1 MKSLL
6 IVDDEPKICS
16 LLSSFFEAHGFR
28 TRTAHSG
35 AEAIQTLHAEV
46 PDYMILDLRMPGMSG
61 LDVLRLAKKEHPELR
76 VVMVTASDNLEM
88 AKQAVE
94 LGASHYVTK
103 PFHFHDRNWART
115 FFDED
120 RTWNDR
126 PLTPSKPAAVTAPED
141 PGVPEEPRPRE
152 AVREVMRS
160 YTRVRLGELL
170 VNKGL
175 ISSAQLA
182 EGLRQQHETGEY
194 LGVTLVRLGFLTD
207 ATLVETLA
215 EQLGIPSVRLAEYQI
230 DPKVIDKVAPKVAS
244 HYHLMP
250 LALREGV
257 LQVAIADPFD
267 VQTLDELKLLLDCDV
282 QPVLASQQEIT
293 EAIQRHYGVGASA
306 VERLLDTA
314 RPPTATPP
322 TRTEDLS
329 SPPREEASVI
339 AFVNQL
345 ISSAVKDRATDIH
358 LEPFEGTV
366 RIRQRIDGVL
376 YELPLPPDLVQLH
389 AAIVSRIKVMAALD
403 IAEKR
408 LPQDGRLK
416 VRLEGQE
423 LDLRVSVLPTS
434 FGETVAL
441 RILSAQLLLS
451 LEQLGLE
458 TSHLVVLR
466 QFLAQPHGIIFVT
479 GPTGSGK
486 TTTLYAC
493 LHQLNRPEVKILT
506 IEDPVEYQLTGITQL
521 QIHPKIGFSFAQG
534 LRSML
539 RHDPDIMM
547 VGEVRDPE
555 TAEITIRSALTGHLV
570 FSTLHTNDAA
580 GGVTRLLDMGIEPYL
595 VASSVL
601 GFIAQRLVR
610 LCCATCAV
618 SQPPEPSLRAQL
630 QLTASD
636 PWPKTIR
643 AGQGCAA
650 CKGTG
655 YKGRTAI
662 YECLRLTPALQ
673 SLLLRRASAQELAVQ
688 AQQTGGWRTLR
699 QDGWLKVCHGLTTPQ
714 EVLRVT

>member
-16 LLSSFFEAHGFR
+16 LLASFFEAHGFR

-46 PDYMILDLRMPGMSG
+46 PDCMILDIRMPGMSG
-61 LDVLRLAKKEHPELR
+61 LDVLRLAKKEYPQLR
-76 VVMVTASDNLEM
+76 VVMVTASDNVEM
-88 AKQAVE
+88 AEQAVA

-103 PFHFHDRNWART
+103 PFSFQDRNWART
-115 FFDED
+115 FFDEPPD
-120 RTWNDR
+120 
-126 PLTPSKPAAVTAPED
+126 PVTADLDPEA
-141 PGVPEEPRPRE
+141 VEACRPRDSV
-152 AVREVMRS
+152 AAASRAAM
-160 YTRVRLGELL
+160 RVRLGELL
-170 VNKGL
+170 VTKGL
-175 ISSAQLA
+175 ITPTQLE
-182 EGLRQQHETGEY
+182 EGLQQQSKTGDY
-194 LGVTLVRLGFLTD
+194 LGVVLVRLGFLTE
-207 ATLVETLA
+207 ARLIETLA
-215 EQLGIPSVRLAEYQI
+215 EQLNIPSVRLATYQI
-230 DPKVIDKVAPKVAS
+230 EPEALEKVTPKVAT

-250 LALREGV
+250 LTLRGGI

-267 VQTLDELKLLLDCDV
+267 VQTLDELKLLLDCPV
-282 QPVLASQQEIT
+282 QPVLASQAEIT

-314 RPPTATPP
+314 APAAPGPPTA
-322 TRTEDLS
+322 RTEDLS
-329 SPPREEASVI
+329 AAGDDASVI

-345 ISSAVKDRATDIH
+345 LRSAVTARATDIH
-358 LEPFEGTV
+358 LEPFEERV

-376 YELPLPPDLVQLH
+376 YEVPLPPDLGKLQ

-416 VRLEGQE
+416 VRVAGQD
-423 LDLRVSVLPTS
+423 LDLRLSVLPTS
-434 FGETVAL
+434 FGETLAL
-441 RILSAQLLLS
+441 RILSAQMLLS

-458 TSHLVVLR
+458 ASHLALLR
-466 QFLAQPHGIIFVT
+466 ALLTQPHGIIFVT

-493 LHQLNRPEVKILT
+493 LHQLNRPGVKILT
-506 IEDPVEYQLTGITQL
+506 IEDPVEYQLSGITQL
-521 QIHPKIGFSFAQG
+521 QIHPKIGFAFAQG

-610 LCCATCAV
+610 LVCPACAQAV
-618 SQPPEPSLRAQL
+618 PAPPALRAQFAL
-630 QLTASD
+630 GPEEPL
-636 PWPKTIR
+636 PPR
-643 AGQGCAA
+643 VREGRGCAA
-650 CKGTG
+650 CNGTG

-662 YECLRLTPALQ
+662 YEFLPLTPALQ
-673 SLLLRRASAQELAVQ
+673 PLVLRRASAQELA
-688 AQQTGGWRTLR
+688 ACAHATEGLRTLR
-699 QDGWLKVCHGLTTPQ
+699 QDGWLKVCRGLTTPA

>member
-16 LLSSFFEAHGFR
+16 LLSHFFEAHGFR

-46 PDYMILDLRMPGMSG
+46 PDYLLLDIRMPGMSG
-61 LDVLRLAKKEHPELR
+61 LDVLRLAKKEYPHLR
-76 VVMVTASDNLEM
+76 VVMVTALDNVEM
-88 AKQAVE
+88 AEQALT

-103 PFHFHDRNWART
+103 PFSFQDRHWARA
-115 FFDED
+115 FFDERRD
-120 RTWNDR
+120 PITEELD
-126 PLTPSKPAAVTAPED
+126 PTAIED
-141 PGVPEEPRPRE
+141 VRPRDSV
-152 AVREVMRS
+152 AAATHANMRM
-160 YTRVRLGELL
+160 RLGELL
-170 VNKGL
+170 ITKGL
-175 ISSAQLA
+175 ITPSQLE
-182 EGLRQQHETGEY
+182 EGLRQQAQSGEY
-194 LGVTLVRLGFLTD
+194 LGAALVRLGFLTE
-207 ATLVETLA
+207 TQLVETLA
-215 EQLGIPSVRLAEYQI
+215 EQLKIPSVRLATYEI
-230 DPKVIDKVAPKVAS
+230 EPEALEKVTPKVAS

-257 LQVAIADPFD
+257 LHVAIADPFD

-282 QPVLASQQEIT
+282 QPVLASQSEIT
-293 EAIQRHYGVGASA
+293 DAIQRHYGVGASA

-314 RPPTATPP
+314 GAPSATPAP

-329 SPPREEASVI
+329 APGDDASVI

-358 LEPFEGTV
+358 IEPFEGSV

-376 YELPLPPDLVQLH
+376 YELPLPPDLVKLQ

-416 VRLEGQE
+416 VRLAGQE
-423 LDLRVSVLPTS
+423 LDLRLSVLPTS

-441 RILSAQLLLS
+441 RILSAQMLLS
-451 LEQLGLE
+451 LEHLGLAA
-458 TSHLVVLR
+458 SHLGLLR
-466 QFLAQPHGIIFVT
+466 QLLSQPHGIIFVT

-493 LHQLNRPEVKILT
+493 LHQLNRPGVKILT

-610 LCCATCAV
+610 LNCPACTREV
-618 SQPPEPSLRAQL
+618 PTPPEIRS
-630 QLTASD
+630 QLTLA
-636 PWPKTIR
+636 PTEPLPPTVR
-643 AGQGCAA
+643 QGQGCAA

-662 YECLRLTPALQ
+662 YEFLAMSPSLQ
-673 SLLLRRASAQELAVQ
+673 PLLLRRASAQELAAC
-688 AQQTGGWRTLR
+688 AQQTGGLRTLR
-699 QDGWLKVCHGLTTPQ
+699 QDGWLKVCRGLTTPA